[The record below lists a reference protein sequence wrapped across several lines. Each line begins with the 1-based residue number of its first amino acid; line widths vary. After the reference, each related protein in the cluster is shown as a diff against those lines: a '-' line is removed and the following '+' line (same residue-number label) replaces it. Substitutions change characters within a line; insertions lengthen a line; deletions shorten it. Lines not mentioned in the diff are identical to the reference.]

1 MVVVVVVEMV
11 VVVVVVEMVVVV
23 VVVVVVEMVVVEMV
37 VVVVVVVVFVEMV
50 VVEMVV
56 VVVFVVEM
64 VVVVGSTKRS
74 VVGGGKRPGGSWGC
88 CRAPRGQATAA
99 RSTPAAWH
107 SDPRRRRAARSAVIR
122 CGVAKCGCVARCCED
137 CGDTSCT

>member
-37 VVVVVVVVFVEMV
+37 VVVVVFVEMV

-56 VVVFVVEM
+56 VVVVVVEM
-64 VVVVGSTKRS
+64 VVVVGSTKRRS